1 MTRLLILA
9 ILLTGCAPA
18 RHTWRAL
25 NAPHPYYVVKPYTAC
40 MWLNEA
46 PNAKIFQQKE
56 CEDK

>member
-1 MTRLLILA
+1 MLRLALSALM
-9 ILLTGCAPA
+9 LTGCAPA
-18 RHTWRAL
+18 HHAWRVL

-40 MWLNEA
+40 MWANEA